1 MKVVTKCCR
10 VCSPSLTISIPARSW
25 SSRDNR
31 KASRLPASNS
41 SLDSFQGDHRVS
53 GCASQ
58 EGFGK
63 LPAVDVGNHVF
74 IVISLLYGFSK
85 ARN

>member
-1 MKVVTKCCR
+1 MLPRLLAVANNIDPGPQLVVE
-10 VCSPSLTISIPARSW
+10 
-25 SSRDNR
+25 DNR

-41 SLDSFQGDHRVS
+41 SLDSFRATTGS
-53 GCASQ
+53 LAAPA

-63 LPAVDVGNHVF
+63 LPAVDVGSHVF

>member
-10 VCSPSLTISIPARSW
+10 VCSPSLTMIDPGPQLGR
-25 SSRDNR
+25 RGDNR

-63 LPAVDVGNHVF
+63 LPAVDVGSHVF
-74 IVISLLYGFSK
+74 IVGH
-85 ARN
+85 

>member
-41 SLDSFQGDHRVS
+41 SLDSFRGRPQGLWLR
-53 GCASQ
+53 Q
-58 EGFGK
+58 PEGFGK
-63 LPAVDVGNHVF
+63 LPAVDVGSHVF